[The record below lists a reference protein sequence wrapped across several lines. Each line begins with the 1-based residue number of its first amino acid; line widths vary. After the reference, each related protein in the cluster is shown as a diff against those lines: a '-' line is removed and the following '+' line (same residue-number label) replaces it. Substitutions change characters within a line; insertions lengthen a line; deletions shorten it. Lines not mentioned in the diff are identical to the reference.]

1 MDTPRLPSVLF
12 LVFVIGSLF
21 HLFRANTPTPIR
33 IIEGYRMGIA
43 IFWIP
48 IVGFLVLGSMEGT
61 LTAELVLRAVLT
73 GVSISLVFY
82 LLYKQAT
89 KQS

>member
-1 MDTPRLPSVLF
+1 
-12 LVFVIGSLF
+12 
-21 HLFRANTPTPIR
+21 
-33 IIEGYRMGIA
+33 MGIA